1 MSGYS
6 AKMSEM
12 HLEKAKRVAESLFS
26 TDKPKEK
33 KRKSRWGDE
42 SQKVIIPGL
51 PTILPANMSEEQ
63 NQLYLS

>member
-1 MSGYS
+1 MKFEFNIFHVYIN
-6 AKMSEM
+6 
-12 HLEKAKRVAESLFS
+12 LE
-26 TDKPKEK
+26 KPKEK

-51 PTILPANMSEEQ
+51 PTILPANMTELQ